1 MAYRLEPV
9 ETLPDG
15 VRRMA
20 REQLDGAIDGLRA
33 GAKGSATE
41 VHDARK
47 RIKKTRSLLRLVRD
61 EIGDELYRHENDRLR
76 TIARSLAGARDAQV
90 LIEALDAHTQRANG
104 RLSEEASARLRLRFE
119 SDRDAAVAAGAGGGL
134 SMRKAAT
141 QLEAVRDGIAAWPLE
156 RDDFGTVARGL
167 RRNYKRGRADM
178 HAAVEEP
185 TVVNLHEWRKRAK
198 DLWYH
203 HRILEP
209 VWPGPMKAVVDAA
222 DELGEVL
229 GEDHDLAI
237 LHRRTGDHADAVGG
251 AADLAALLESIA
263 RRRLEL
269 RLRAFALGR
278 RLYAERPKAMVER
291 LASAWEA
298 WREESEPG
306 AGAGENDVREIERMP
321 GPDALEAVELA
332 DPEGRRAVDGLH
344 GVDLHIAPHEA
355 SDLLPIASDSMLGA
369 HGWDLGFWAVLD
381 DVRAERSLVAI
392 GHRSEAVAVAEGWEA
407 IRVRGRAHGDTRRTE
422 DAEALA
428 CHAGHVYV
436 FGSHFGGKRGPLE
449 PQRAFVARFEEE
461 AVPLPLGSG
470 KVELE
475 VARNAFA
482 LHRAVNDALREA
494 RVPLHE
500 IDADVCERFVEGARR
515 RGAKKDKA
523 WAERLQEGDVPIN
536 VEGAAF
542 RANGALLL
550 GLRLPTTADGDPLLV
565 ELASVDPLFSGGE
578 EEIEVSGF
586 WILQGLGSP
595 QAPAGVR
602 ALRDRG
608 FEVHA
613 ITGSLE
619 GVGKDSAV
627 LEEHPEG
634 ERSRSTHSLFRLPN
648 RRGRLRRVR
657 PTVVRH
663 FPHLRDVEGLSPDTH
678 GRFYY
683 VADSDDKV
691 PLRFSE
697 SSLEELVRDREG
709 PVTTGA

>member
-1 MAYRLEPV
+1 
-9 ETLPDG
+9 
-15 VRRMA
+15 
-20 REQLDGAIDGLRA
+20 
-33 GAKGSATE
+33 
-41 VHDARK
+41 
-47 RIKKTRSLLRLVRD
+47 
-61 EIGDELYRHENDRLR
+61 
-76 TIARSLAGARDAQV
+76 
-90 LIEALDAHTQRANG
+90 
-104 RLSEEASARLRLRFE
+104 
-119 SDRDAAVAAGAGGGL
+119 
-134 SMRKAAT
+134 MRKAAT

-198 DLWYH
+198 DLLVPPP
-203 HRILEP
+203 ILEP

-306 AGAGENDVREIERMP
+306 AGAGEDDVREIERMP
-321 GPDALEAVELA
+321 GPDALEAVELRRPRGPPRRGRPA
-332 DPEGRRAVDGLH
+332 RGGPAHRAPRGLRPAAHRERLDARCPRAGPRLLGGARRRAGRTLARRRSATD
-344 GVDLHIAPHEA
+344 PRRWRW
-355 SDLLPIASDSMLGA
+355 P
-369 HGWDLGFWAVLD
+369 
-381 DVRAERSLVAI
+381 RAGRPSAC
-392 GHRSEAVAVAEGWEA
+392 AVAPTVTRAGPRTPSA
-407 IRVRGRAHGDTRRTE
+407 RLPRRPRVRVR
-422 DAEALA
+422 LPL
-428 CHAGHVYV
+428 
-436 FGSHFGGKRGPLE
+436 GGKRGPLE

-475 VARNAFA
+475 VARDASA

-500 IDADVCERFVEGARR
+500 IDADVCERFVERARR